1 MSVFLILVVYI
12 STIVSA
18 FLIVVV
24 YIITTTLAL
33 AFLAASASAAMAL
46 CRFSGTLTSFTCK
59 MIPHEGRG
67 E

>member
-12 STIVSA
+12 STIVSV
-18 FLIVVV
+18 LIVVV
-24 YIITTTLAL
+24 YISSTTLAL

-59 MIPHEGRG
+59 VKTHEGRG